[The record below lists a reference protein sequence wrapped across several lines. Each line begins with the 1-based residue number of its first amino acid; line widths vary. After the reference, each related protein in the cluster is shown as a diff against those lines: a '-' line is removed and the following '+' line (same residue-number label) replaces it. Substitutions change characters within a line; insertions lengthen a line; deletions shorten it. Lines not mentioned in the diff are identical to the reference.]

1 MAAVAINRRGR
12 GKAAHKDDKYKALH
26 CLALQSSIPERLRAR
41 LRCIDSFFL
50 ASIDNKI
57 KSPHYKAL
65 VDSICSTVYTSA
77 SFTVVGDLMDIC
89 VRVRGSIVK
98 VTMWGK
104 GGWWSSSP
112 VVTCKV
118 ASLKKYI
125 YRAIGENRQVSEG
138 GGATQTHIA
147 HSTLTHTHTSLMDA
161 GWSSG
166 ASPSTQHRTG
176 AATHAT

>member
-1 MAAVAINRRGR
+1 MAAITINRRGR

-26 CLALQSSIPERLRAR
+26 CLALQSSISERLRAK
-41 LRCIDSFFL
+41 LRCLDSFFM

-57 KSPHYKAL
+57 KSPHYKGL
-65 VDSICSTVYTSA
+65 VDSICSTVSTSS

-98 VTMWGK
+98 VIMGAK
-104 GGWWSSSP
+104 GGWWSSNP

-125 YRAIGENRQVSEG
+125 YRAIGENRQVSG
-138 GGATQTHIA
+138 GGVGWGGAG
-147 HSTLTHTHTSLMDA
+147 SSHTV
-161 GWSSG
+161 
-166 ASPSTQHRTG
+166 R
-176 AATHAT
+176 